1 MFVKKAFGNKNPD
14 AFYYT
19 KKIHIQGG
27 FSMSA
32 IVAMNEETRRIE
44 QFNDIVANIKPLM
57 TVGKG
62 KNQRAITGSAVV
74 PLSCCFVDSR
84 YQGMRTHK
92 HLNRLKNKWDERKLT
107 PIILVPHPEEYRFA
121 VVDGQGRCLVAPEK
135 GMDRLNAIILMDAPE
150 DLDERLKFEAE
161 YFIGQDSEVENVKPL
176 EKHLSRVIIGD
187 SAAVSLDK
195 LLNKYGIKFVATK
208 GNREESVLGSYTDT
222 YSIVKVHGEKCLDF
236 IFSIIDNAGWNKE
249 TNGYATFVM
258 RALREVWIAHPNDR
272 KEIHRYLSKE
282 LRQIDPALFSAEAK
296 AKYPKRDHRV
306 SCVLY
311 VEDLVCDGLG
321 IEKKIYVEN
330 GKKVKI
336 SK

>member
-1 MFVKKAFGNKNPD
+1 
-14 AFYYT
+14 
-19 KKIHIQGG
+19 
-27 FSMSA
+27 MSTV
-32 IVAMNEETRRIE
+32 VAMNEETRRME

-187 SAAVSLDK
+187 NTAVSLDK

-222 YSIVKVHGEKCLDF
+222 YSIVKVHGKKCLDF

-296 AKYPKRDHRV
+296 SKYPKRDHRV

>member
-1 MFVKKAFGNKNPD
+1 
-14 AFYYT
+14 
-19 KKIHIQGG
+19 
-27 FSMSA
+27 MSA
-32 IVAMNEETRRIE
+32 VVAMNEETRRIE

-62 KNQRAITGSAVV
+62 KNQRAVTGSAVV

-150 DLDERLKFEAE
+150 DLEERLKFEAE

-258 RALREVWIAHPNDR
+258 RALREVWIAHPNNR
-272 KEIHRYLSKE
+272 KEIHKFLSKE

-296 AKYPKRDHRV
+296 SKYPKRDHRV

>member
-1 MFVKKAFGNKNPD
+1 
-14 AFYYT
+14 
-19 KKIHIQGG
+19 
-27 FSMSA
+27 MSTV
-32 IVAMNEETRRIE
+32 VAMNEETRRME

-74 PLSCCFVDSR
+74 PLSLCFVDAR

-150 DLDERLKFEAE
+150 DLDERLRFEAE

>member
-1 MFVKKAFGNKNPD
+1 
-14 AFYYT
+14 
-19 KKIHIQGG
+19 
-27 FSMSA
+27 MSA

-62 KNQRAITGSAVV
+62 KNQRTITGSAVV

-135 GMDRLNAIILMDAPE
+135 GMDRLNAIILMDAPD

-187 SAAVSLDK
+187 VAAVSLDK
-195 LLNKYGIKFVATK
+195 LLNKYGIKFVSTK

-272 KEIHRYLSKE
+272 KKIHRYLSKE

-296 AKYPKRDHRV
+296 SKYPKRDHRV

>member
-1 MFVKKAFGNKNPD
+1 MN
-14 AFYYT
+14 T
-19 KKIHIQGG
+19 
-27 FSMSA
+27 
-32 IVAMNEETRRIE
+32 VATMNEETKRM

-62 KNQRAITGSAVV
+62 KAQRTLTGSAVV
-74 PLSCCFVDSR
+74 PLSCCFVDWR

-150 DLDERLKFEAE
+150 DLNERLKFEAE

-187 SAAVSLDK
+187 EAATILDK
-195 LLNKYGIKFVATK
+195 LLNKYGIKFVSTK

-222 YSIVKVHGEKCLDF
+222 YSIAKVHGEKCLDF
-236 IFSIIDNAGWNKE
+236 IFSIIENAGWNKE
-249 TNGYATFVM
+249 PNGYATFVM
-258 RALREVWIAHPNDR
+258 RALREIWIAHPKNR
-272 KEIHRYLSKE
+272 KKIHTFLSKE
-282 LRQIDPALFSAEAK
+282 LRKIDPALFSANSK
-296 AKYPKRDHRV
+296 TKYPKRDHRV

-311 VEDLVCDGLG
+311 VEDMLCDKLG
-321 IEKKIYVEN
+321 IEKKIYIEN
-330 GKKVKI
+330 EKKVTICK
-336 SK
+336 

>member
-1 MFVKKAFGNKNPD
+1 
-14 AFYYT
+14 
-19 KKIHIQGG
+19 
-27 FSMSA
+27 MSA
-32 IVAMNEETRRIE
+32 VVAMNEETRRME

-107 PIILVPHPEEYRFA
+107 PIILVPHPKEYRFA

-187 SAAVSLDK
+187 SAAVSLDR

>member
-1 MFVKKAFGNKNPD
+1 MNAV
-14 AFYYT
+14 
-19 KKIHIQGG
+19 
-27 FSMSA
+27 
-32 IVAMNEETRRIE
+32 VAMNEETRRME

-57 TVGKG
+57 TTGKG

-92 HLNRLKNKWDERKLT
+92 HLNRLRNKWDERKLT

-187 SAAVSLDK
+187 SVAVSLDK

>member
-1 MFVKKAFGNKNPD
+1 
-14 AFYYT
+14 
-19 KKIHIQGG
+19 
-27 FSMSA
+27 MSA
-32 IVAMNEETRRIE
+32 VVAMNEETRRME
-44 QFNDIVANIKPLM
+44 QYNDIVANIKPLM
-57 TVGKG
+57 TTGKG
-62 KNQRAITGSAVV
+62 KNQRVITGSAVV

-84 YQGMRTHK
+84 YQGMRPHK

-195 LLNKYGIKFVATK
+195 FLNKYGIKFAATK

-258 RALREVWIAHPNDR
+258 RSLRETWAAHPNER
-272 KEIHRYLSKE
+272 KEIHRFLSKE

-311 VEDLVCDGLG
+311 VEDMVCDGLG
-321 IEKKIYVEN
+321 IEKKIYVD
-330 GKKVKI
+330 GTRKCKVVK
-336 SK
+336 

>member
-1 MFVKKAFGNKNPD
+1 
-14 AFYYT
+14 
-19 KKIHIQGG
+19 
-27 FSMSA
+27 
-32 IVAMNEETRRIE
+32 
-44 QFNDIVANIKPLM
+44 M

-107 PIILVPHPEEYRFA
+107 PIILVPHPEEYIFA

-135 GMDRLNAIILMDAPE
+135 GMERLNAIILMDAPE

-208 GNREESVLGSYTDT
+208 GNRGESVLGSYTDT
-222 YSIVKVHGEKCLDF
+222 YSIAKVHGEKCLDF
-236 IFSIIDNAGWNKE
+236 IFSIIENAGWNKE

-258 RALREVWIAHPNDR
+258 RALRETWVIHPNER
-272 KEIHRYLSKE
+272 KEIHSFLSKE
-282 LRQIDPALFSAEAK
+282 LRQIDPVLFSSNAK
-296 AKYPKRDHRV
+296 TKYPKRDHRV

-321 IEKKIYVEN
+321 IEKKIYVDGTRK
-330 GKKVKI
+330 GKVVK
-336 SK
+336 

>member
-1 MFVKKAFGNKNPD
+1 
-14 AFYYT
+14 
-19 KKIHIQGG
+19 
-27 FSMSA
+27 MSVV
-32 IVAMNEETRRIE
+32 VAMNEETRRME

-57 TVGKG
+57 TIGKG
-62 KNQRAITGSAVV
+62 RNQRVITGSAVV

-150 DLDERLKFEAE
+150 DLSERLKFEAK

-195 LLNKYGIKFVATK
+195 LLKKYGIKFVTTK

-236 IFSIIDNAGWNKE
+236 IFSIIENAGWNKE

>member
-1 MFVKKAFGNKNPD
+1 
-14 AFYYT
+14 
-19 KKIHIQGG
+19 
-27 FSMSA
+27 MSTV
-32 IVAMNEETRRIE
+32 VAMNEETRRME

-222 YSIVKVHGEKCLDF
+222 YSIVKVHGKKCLDF

-296 AKYPKRDHRV
+296 SKYPKRDHRV

>member
-1 MFVKKAFGNKNPD
+1 
-14 AFYYT
+14 
-19 KKIHIQGG
+19 
-27 FSMSA
+27 MSTV
-32 IVAMNEETRRIE
+32 VAMNEETRRME

-107 PIILVPHPEEYRFA
+107 PIILVPHPEESRFA

-272 KEIHRYLSKE
+272 KEIHRFLSKE

-296 AKYPKRDHRV
+296 SKYPKRDHRV

>member
-1 MFVKKAFGNKNPD
+1 
-14 AFYYT
+14 
-19 KKIHIQGG
+19 
-27 FSMSA
+27 MSA

-62 KNQRAITGSAVV
+62 KNQRVITGSAVV
-74 PLSCCFVDSR
+74 PLSLCFVDAR

-92 HLNRLKNKWDERKLT
+92 HLNRLRNKWDERKLT
-107 PIILVPHPEEYRFA
+107 PIILVWHLEEHRFA
-121 VVDGQGRCLVAPEK
+121 IVDGQGRFIIAGEK
-135 GMDRLNAIILMDAPE
+135 GIGRLNAIILMDAPE
-150 DLDERLKFEAE
+150 DPDERLKFEAE

-236 IFSIIDNAGWNKE
+236 VFSIIDNAGWNKE

-272 KEIHRYLSKE
+272 KEIHRFLSKE

-296 AKYPKRDHRV
+296 SKYPQRDHRV

>member
-1 MFVKKAFGNKNPD
+1 
-14 AFYYT
+14 
-19 KKIHIQGG
+19 
-27 FSMSA
+27 MSA
-32 IVAMNEETRRIE
+32 VVAMNEETRRME

-62 KNQRAITGSAVV
+62 KNQRVITGSAVV
-74 PLSCCFVDSR
+74 PLSCCFTDSR
-84 YQGMRTHK
+84 YQGMRPHK

-222 YSIVKVHGEKCLDF
+222 YSIAKVHGEKCLDF
-236 IFSIIDNAGWNKE
+236 IFSIIENAGWNKE

-272 KEIHRYLSKE
+272 EKIHKFLSKE

-296 AKYPKRDHRV
+296 SKYPKRDHRV

-311 VEDLVCDGLG
+311 VEDMVCDGLG
-321 IEKKIYVEN
+321 IEKKIYVNN

>member
-1 MFVKKAFGNKNPD
+1 
-14 AFYYT
+14 
-19 KKIHIQGG
+19 
-27 FSMSA
+27 MS
-32 IVAMNEETRRIE
+32 VVVVMNEETRRME
-44 QFNDIVANIKPLM
+44 QFNDIVANVKPLM

-187 SAAVSLDK
+187 VAAVSLDK

>member
-1 MFVKKAFGNKNPD
+1 
-14 AFYYT
+14 
-19 KKIHIQGG
+19 
-27 FSMSA
+27 MSTV
-32 IVAMNEETRRIE
+32 VAMSEEIRRME

-135 GMDRLNAIILMDAPE
+135 GMDRLNAIILMDVPE

-296 AKYPKRDHRV
+296 SKYPKRDHRV

>member
-1 MFVKKAFGNKNPD
+1 M
-14 AFYYT
+14 
-19 KKIHIQGG
+19 
-27 FSMSA
+27 
-32 IVAMNEETRRIE
+32 E

-187 SAAVSLDK
+187 VAAVSLDK

-208 GNREESVLGSYTDT
+208 GNRGESVLGSYTDT

-296 AKYPKRDHRV
+296 SKYPKRDHRV

>member
-1 MFVKKAFGNKNPD
+1 
-14 AFYYT
+14 
-19 KKIHIQGG
+19 
-27 FSMSA
+27 MSA
-32 IVAMNEETRRIE
+32 VVAMNEETRRME
-44 QFNDIVANIKPLM
+44 QYNDIVANIKPLT

-92 HLNRLKNKWDERKLT
+92 RLNRLKNKWDERKLT

-135 GMDRLNAIILMDAPE
+135 GMDRLNAIILIDAPE
-150 DLDERLKFEAE
+150 DPDERLKFEAE
-161 YFIGQDSEVENVKPL
+161 YFIGQDSEVENVKPI

-187 SAAVSLDK
+187 VAAVSLDK
-195 LLNKYGIKFVATK
+195 LLNKYGIEFVATK
-208 GNREESVLGSYTDT
+208 GNRGESVLGSYTDT

-236 IFSIIDNAGWNKE
+236 IFSIIENAGWNKE
-249 TNGYATFVM
+249 INGYATFVM
-258 RALREVWIAHPNDR
+258 RALREVWIAHPTDR
-272 KEIHRYLSKE
+272 KGIHRFLSKE

-311 VEDLVCDGLG
+311 IEDFICDGLG

-336 SK
+336 EK

>member
-1 MFVKKAFGNKNPD
+1 
-14 AFYYT
+14 
-19 KKIHIQGG
+19 
-27 FSMSA
+27 MSA
-32 IVAMNEETRRIE
+32 VVAMNEETRKME
-44 QFNDIVANIKPLM
+44 QYNDIVANIKPLM

-62 KNQRAITGSAVV
+62 KNQRVITGSAVV
-74 PLSCCFVDSR
+74 PLSRCFVDSR

-135 GMDRLNAIILMDAPE
+135 GIDRLNAIILMDAPE

-272 KEIHRYLSKE
+272 KEIHRFLSKE

-296 AKYPKRDHRV
+296 SKYPKRDHRV

-311 VEDLVCDGLG
+311 VEDLICDGLG

>member
-1 MFVKKAFGNKNPD
+1 
-14 AFYYT
+14 
-19 KKIHIQGG
+19 
-27 FSMSA
+27 MSA
-32 IVAMNEETRRIE
+32 VVSMNEETRRME

-57 TVGKG
+57 TTGNG

-84 YQGMRTHK
+84 YQGMRSHK

-187 SAAVSLDK
+187 TAATLLDK

-236 IFSIIDNAGWNKE
+236 IFSIIENVGWNKE

-258 RALREVWIAHPNDR
+258 RALREIWIAHPNDR
-272 KEIHRYLSKE
+272 KEIHRFLSKE
-282 LRQIDPALFSAEAK
+282 LRQIDPALFSADAK
-296 AKYPKRDHRV
+296 SKYPKRDHRV

-321 IEKKIYVEN
+321 IEKKIYVD
-330 GKKVKI
+330 GTRKCKVIK
-336 SK
+336 

>member
-1 MFVKKAFGNKNPD
+1 
-14 AFYYT
+14 
-19 KKIHIQGG
+19 
-27 FSMSA
+27 MS
-32 IVAMNEETRRIE
+32 VVVVMNEETRRME

-187 SAAVSLDK
+187 TAAVALDK
-195 LLNKYGIKFVATK
+195 LLNRYGIKFVSTK

-249 TNGYATFVM
+249 NNGYATFVM
-258 RALREVWIAHPNDR
+258 RALREVWIAHPTER
-272 KEIHRYLSKE
+272 KEIHRFLSKE
-282 LRQIDPALFSAEAK
+282 LRQIDPALFSANAK
-296 AKYPKRDHRV
+296 SKYPKRDHRV

>member
-1 MFVKKAFGNKNPD
+1 
-14 AFYYT
+14 
-19 KKIHIQGG
+19 
-27 FSMSA
+27 MSA
-32 IVAMNEETRRIE
+32 VVAMNEETRRME

-57 TVGKG
+57 TTGKG

-195 LLNKYGIKFVATK
+195 LLNKYGIKFVSTK

-258 RALREVWIAHPNDR
+258 RSLRETWVAHPNDR
-272 KEIHRYLSKE
+272 KEIHRFLSKE

>member
-1 MFVKKAFGNKNPD
+1 
-14 AFYYT
+14 
-19 KKIHIQGG
+19 
-27 FSMSA
+27 MSTV
-32 IVAMNEETRRIE
+32 VAMNEETRRME

-74 PLSCCFVDSR
+74 PLSLCFVDAR

-107 PIILVPHPEEYRFA
+107 PIILVPHPEEYIFA

>member
-1 MFVKKAFGNKNPD
+1 
-14 AFYYT
+14 
-19 KKIHIQGG
+19 
-27 FSMSA
+27 MSA
-32 IVAMNEETRRIE
+32 VVAMNEETRRME

-187 SAAVSLDK
+187 VAAVSLDK

-236 IFSIIDNAGWNKE
+236 IFSIIENAGWNKE

>member
-1 MFVKKAFGNKNPD
+1 MNAV
-14 AFYYT
+14 
-19 KKIHIQGG
+19 
-27 FSMSA
+27 
-32 IVAMNEETRRIE
+32 VAMNEETRRME

-150 DLDERLKFEAE
+150 DLNERLKFEAE

-187 SAAVSLDK
+187 NAAVSLDK
-195 LLNKYGIKFVATK
+195 LLNKYGIKFVSTK

-236 IFSIIDNAGWNKE
+236 IFSIIDNAGWNRE

>member
-1 MFVKKAFGNKNPD
+1 MLFIIQKL
-14 AFYYT
+14 
-19 KKIHIQGG
+19 HIQGG
-27 FSMSA
+27 FGMSA
-32 IVAMNEETRRIE
+32 VVAMNEEKRRME
-44 QFNDIVANIKPLM
+44 QYNDIVANIKPLM

-62 KNQRAITGSAVV
+62 KNQRAVTGSAVV

-121 VVDGQGRCLVAPEK
+121 IVDGQGRCLVAPEK

-150 DLDERLKFEAE
+150 DLNERLKFEAE

-296 AKYPKRDHRV
+296 TKYPKRDHRV

-336 SK
+336 FK

>member
-1 MFVKKAFGNKNPD
+1 MLFIIQ
-14 AFYYT
+14 
-19 KKIHIQGG
+19 KIHIQGG
-27 FSMSA
+27 FRMSVV
-32 IVAMNEETRRIE
+32 VAMNEETRRME

-57 TVGKG
+57 TIGKG
-62 KNQRAITGSAVV
+62 RNQRVITGSAVV

-150 DLDERLKFEAE
+150 DLSERLKFEAK

-195 LLNKYGIKFVATK
+195 LLKKYGIKFVTTK

-258 RALREVWIAHPNDR
+258 RALREIWIAHPNER
-272 KEIHRYLSKE
+272 KEIHRFLSKE

>member
-1 MFVKKAFGNKNPD
+1 
-14 AFYYT
+14 
-19 KKIHIQGG
+19 
-27 FSMSA
+27 MSTV
-32 IVAMNEETRRIE
+32 VAMNEETRRME
-44 QFNDIVANIKPLM
+44 QYNDIVANIKPLM
-57 TVGKG
+57 TVGNG
-62 KNQRAITGSAVV
+62 KNQRVITGSAVV
-74 PLSCCFVDSR
+74 PISLCTVDSR
-84 YQGMRTHK
+84 YQGMRSHK
-92 HLNRLKNKWDERKLT
+92 HLNKLRNKWDVRKLT
-107 PIILVPHPEEYRFA
+107 PIILVLHPEEYRLA
-121 VVDGQGRCLVAPEK
+121 VVDGQGRIIVAPEK
-135 GMDRLNAIILMDAPE
+135 GLDHLNAIILMDAPE
-150 DLDERLKFEAE
+150 DPEERLKFEAE

-258 RALREVWIAHPNDR
+258 RSLRETWVAHPNDR
-272 KEIHRYLSKE
+272 KEIHRFLSKE

-311 VEDLVCDGLG
+311 VEDMVCDGLG
-321 IEKKIYVEN
+321 IEKKIYVDN

>member
-1 MFVKKAFGNKNPD
+1 MENRNPD

-27 FSMSA
+27 FSTSTV
-32 IVAMNEETRRIE
+32 VAMNEETRRME

-57 TVGKG
+57 TTGKG

-258 RALREVWIAHPNDR
+258 RSLRETWVAHPNDR
-272 KEIHRYLSKE
+272 KEIHRFLSKE

-296 AKYPKRDHRV
+296 TKYPKRDHRV

-311 VEDLVCDGLG
+311 VEDMVCDGLG
-321 IEKKIYVEN
+321 IEKKIYVD
-330 GKKVKI
+330 GTRKCKVVK
-336 SK
+336 